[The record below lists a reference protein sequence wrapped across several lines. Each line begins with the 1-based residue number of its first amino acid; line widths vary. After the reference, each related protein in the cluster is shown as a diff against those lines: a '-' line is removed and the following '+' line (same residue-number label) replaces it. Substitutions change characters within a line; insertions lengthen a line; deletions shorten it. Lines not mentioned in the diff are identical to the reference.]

1 MLKELQE
8 NENLNERKQL
18 IEYLDQIG
26 NDKAG
31 FDPVSCLQLDSDFIF
46 MDNMDKTQSDQEV
59 SFKDEEM
66 SKNRLAKLDEFMPD
80 DLNQEDKNKTLQA
93 ALKSVQTLTLNATD
107 FNLEQE
113 DFNLEQADFNLEQA
127 DFNLE
132 HAEIEDYLN
141 CDSDCESL
149 KSETEMS
156 STFESTEQENAEKL
170 KLTITIV
177 GSVCLIVIV
186 LILFAFAIK
195 ECCFPSFSFC

>member
-8 NENLNERKQL
+8 NENNERKQL

>member
-80 DLNQEDKNKTLQA
+80 YGELHLN
-93 ALKSVQTLTLNATD
+93 
-107 FNLEQE
+107 
-113 DFNLEQADFNLEQA
+113 
-127 DFNLE
+127 
-132 HAEIEDYLN
+132 
-141 CDSDCESL
+141 
-149 KSETEMS
+149 
-156 STFESTEQENAEKL
+156 
-170 KLTITIV
+170 
-177 GSVCLIVIV
+177 
-186 LILFAFAIK
+186 
-195 ECCFPSFSFC
+195 

>member
-8 NENLNERKQL
+8 IENLNERKQL

-26 NDKAG
+26 NEKAG

-113 DFNLEQADFNLEQA
+113 DFNLGQA

-132 HAEIEDYLN
+132 HAEIEDYLK